1 MSQVER
7 TSQRSSELVGD
18 PTETPAL
25 IPAEQVLQRAL
36 ARSPQLRARWEAT
49 ALARALAL
57 WLVQRRA
64 ELRLSQA
71 ALARRLG
78 VSQPTVARWESGEH
92 VPELRTLLRLA
103 DQLGLR
109 LHLDIEAP
117 GERVAEPTAVEEVA
131 TEHGSRLRVALS
143 TA

>member
-1 MSQVER
+1 MSEHETAV
-7 TSQRSSELVGD
+7 LV
-18 PTETPAL
+18 
-25 IPAEQVLQRAL
+25 PAEQVLERAL
-36 ARSPQLRARWEAT
+36 ARSPELRARWEAT

-64 ELRLSQA
+64 ELGLSQA

-78 VSQPTVARWESGEH
+78 VSQPTLARWESGEH
-92 VPELRTLLRLA
+92 VPELTTLLRLA

-117 GERVAEPTAVEEVA
+117 GERGEEPSTVEEVTTA
-131 TEHGSRLRVALS
+131 RGSRLRVALS

>member
-1 MSQVER
+1 MSEN
-7 TSQRSSELVGD
+7 
-18 PTETPAL
+18 ETPVL
-25 IPAEQVLQRAL
+25 IPAEQVPERAL
-36 ARSPQLRARWEAT
+36 ARSPELRARWEAT
-49 ALARALAL
+49 ALARAVAL

-64 ELRLSQA
+64 ELGLSQA

-92 VPELRTLLRLA
+92 VPELTTLLRLA

-117 GERVAEPTAVEEVA
+117 GERVAEPSTVEKVT

>member
-1 MSQVER
+1 MLE
-7 TSQRSSELVGD
+7 
-18 PTETPAL
+18 
-25 IPAEQVLQRAL
+25 RAL
-36 ARSPQLRARWEAT
+36 ARSPELRARWEAT

-64 ELRLSQA
+64 ELGLSQA

-92 VPELRTLLRLA
+92 VPEFRTLLRLA

-117 GERVAEPTAVEEVA
+117 GERGEAPSAVEEVT